1 MLLAY
6 RIVKL
11 SYIDIDADA
20 EVNCTLPPE
29 VPNAKYTPIE
39 TYPARSEVEYECINS
54 RYINKGNNTKL
65 VCRTLDDGETIW
77 FGDKIDCQLSPE
89 IGTSSI
95 SMYTL
100 HIRQV
105 HNLQFLKSFAYASI
119 RSKLVSPSTKFSSE
133 TLCFLSPMF

>member
-1 MLLAY
+1 MVQRSKGILLL
-6 RIVKL
+6 I
-11 SYIDIDADA
+11 YID
-20 EVNCTLPPE
+20 VNFNLPPPAI
-29 VPNAKYTPIE
+29 PNAKYTPLE
-39 TYPARSEVEYECINS
+39 TYPARSVVEYECINS

-77 FGDKIDCQLSPE
+77 FGDKIDCQLSPK

-105 HNLQFLKSFAYASI
+105 HNLQFLKSFVYASAFGQN
-119 RSKLVSPSTKFSSE
+119 L
-133 TLCFLSPMF
+133 